1 MNQKH
6 LNKNYN
12 LNFDKIIG
20 VDIAIEGLK
29 IAKENF
35 KYSKNL
41 PLCLYRNVAMHQIGS
56 ACEFGNI

>member
-1 MNQKH
+1 MNQSH
-6 LNKNYN
+6 LNKNDN

-20 VDIAIEGLK
+20 VDIEFEALK

-41 PLCLYRNVAMHQIGS
+41 PLCLHKNVAMYQIGS